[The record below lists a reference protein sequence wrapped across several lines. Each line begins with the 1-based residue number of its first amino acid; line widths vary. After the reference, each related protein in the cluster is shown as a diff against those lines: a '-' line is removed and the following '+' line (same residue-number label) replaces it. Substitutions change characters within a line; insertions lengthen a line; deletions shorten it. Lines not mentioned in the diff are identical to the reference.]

1 MIRVTQK
8 KNEQPE
14 QLTKRYKR
22 KLDEAG
28 IRKEQ
33 RRSAFYQ
40 KKSTYLRMQ
49 KQKAIKTQRYKLEHG
64 LI

>member
-28 IRKEQ
+28 VRKQQ
-33 RRSAFYQ
+33 RMDTFFQ
-40 KKSTYLRMQ
+40 KKSTRLRMQ
-49 KQKAIKTQRYKLEHG
+49 KQRAIKTQRHKVEHG